1 MQETIREAVLQCYG
15 VPPGN
20 VRSLGGGFYGR
31 VFLVSLETEPF
42 SVVLKLYLFPG
53 LAAREAE
60 QTRLLSE
67 HSLLKMPRIYKVLE
81 KEQTGLPMDALF
93 MEYIEGVNAG
103 DFDAAELPETAREAI
118 GESIVDNLIGYHRVV
133 NPEGFGILSSGRYC
147 PSWQEYYYPIA
158 RGIVEKAGRLR
169 EKGQISDQVMET
181 FRRSIEQFRNI
192 FHLPITRARLIHGD
206 YNTWNVMLDRD
217 RSRAVA
223 VIDPFHCCWA
233 DSEFDLYQLD
243 NANGKGYGLLERYSR
258 KMPLSGNFQ
267 AKRRFY
273 ELYTEVSHYHDARVE
288 VNLEAVEALA
298 ERLNDVLQAQYR

>member
-31 VFLVSLETEPF
+31 VFLVSLETEPYY
-42 SVVLKLYLFPG
+42 VVLKLYLFPG
-53 LAAREAE
+53 LAAREAR
-60 QTRLLSE
+60 QTGLLAE
-67 HSLLKMPRIYKVLE
+67 HALLKMPRIYKVLE

-181 FRRSIEQFRNI
+181 FRRSRE
-192 FHLPITRARLIHGD
+192 P
-206 YNTWNVMLDRD
+206 
-217 RSRAVA
+217 
-223 VIDPFHCCWA
+223 
-233 DSEFDLYQLD
+233 
-243 NANGKGYGLLERYSR
+243 
-258 KMPLSGNFQ
+258 
-267 AKRRFY
+267 
-273 ELYTEVSHYHDARVE
+273 
-288 VNLEAVEALA
+288 
-298 ERLNDVLQAQYR
+298 